1 MSEGV
6 VGRNEILSLQFC
18 IDIFLLSL
26 TAKRSCDVALCQW
39 KMSFPLEED
48 SENKEKK
55 GYLVRL
61 PETDTDNNGVD
72 EKSRDDDYSIIAPTC
87 IFSSSK
93 PERLEMGASLT

>member
-1 MSEGV
+1 MK
-6 VGRNEILSLQFC
+6 RI
-18 IDIFLLSL
+18 
-26 TAKRSCDVALCQW
+26 AKI
-39 KMSFPLEED
+39 K
-48 SENKEKK
+48 KE

-72 EKSRDDDYSIIAPTC
+72 EKSRDDDYSVIATTC

>member
-1 MSEGV
+1 MSVE
-6 VGRNEILSLQFC
+6 NEFSSWKRI
-18 IDIFLLSL
+18 
-26 TAKRSCDVALCQW
+26 AKI
-39 KMSFPLEED
+39 K
-48 SENKEKK
+48 KE

-72 EKSRDDDYSIIAPTC
+72 EKSRDDDYSVIATTC